1 MRTGH
6 VMEAALASF
15 VIDSLWS
22 VRRVIDPDRSRRA
35 YPGQAPNAHSGRR
48 STIGYRS
55 SPRAGGP
62 FAACGAA
69 RSPRR
74 RILRSPPRNGDAY
87 GQRVTQLWVDPCS
100 PNAESQTDR
109 SLMPT
114 ESSPSKSARP
124 RGLVAPKS
132 PSHTERSL
140 IPTPELPS
148 RSSAAAV
155 GVARS
160 VPFAKTLAPCSGAWT
175 PPAPLEP
182 PRTMNETAPETSV
195 NLRAVLAAQFTVAA
209 GVGWMGADRDARTA
223 GEVDDDGGA
232 IQWIVPLVS
241 HVERERA
248 DPVRH
253 SGSEPDQRD
262 PGRTV
267 TGGHRG

>member
-15 VIDSLWS
+15 VIASPWSL
-22 VRRVIDPDRSRRA
+22 RRVAAPARSRGA
-35 YPGQAPNAHSGRR
+35 YPGQPPPAGSGGGPPVR
-48 STIGYRS
+48 YRS

-140 IPTPELPS
+140 IPTAEVTS
-148 RSSAAAV
+148 RPSAAAV

-195 NLRAVLAAQFTVAA
+195 NLRVVLAAQFTVA
-209 GVGWMGADRDARTA
+209 
-223 GEVDDDGGA
+223 
-232 IQWIVPLVS
+232 P
-241 HVERERA
+241 
-248 DPVRH
+248 
-253 SGSEPDQRD
+253 GSS
-262 PGRTV
+262 
-267 TGGHRG
+267 